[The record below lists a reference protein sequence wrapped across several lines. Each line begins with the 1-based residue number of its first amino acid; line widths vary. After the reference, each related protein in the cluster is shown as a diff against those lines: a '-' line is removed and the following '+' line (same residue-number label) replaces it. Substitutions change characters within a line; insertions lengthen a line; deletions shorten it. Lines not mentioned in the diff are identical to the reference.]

1 MITQTRVIAD
11 APALIL
17 SASDRDRLLDLATAA
32 MGRIPD
38 VATLLLDEADR
49 ATVAP
54 TAEQPLNAVGLYSYV
69 EYHDSDNDAVERI
82 QIVYPHEADISRWKI
97 SVLTLIG
104 AGLIGLSQG
113 QSIRWPTKDGRHRV
127 LTVLR
132 VSAEPLGTATK

>member
-17 SASDRDRLLDLATAA
+17 SANDRDRLLDLATAA

-54 TAEQPLNAVGLYSYV
+54 TAEQQFKKLYTS
-69 EYHDSDNDAVERI
+69 S
-82 QIVYPHEADISRWKI
+82 
-97 SVLTLIG
+97 SVFRG
-104 AGLIGLSQG
+104 
-113 QSIRWPTKDGRHRV
+113 
-127 LTVLR
+127 
-132 VSAEPLGTATK
+132 

>member
-1 MITQTRVIAD
+1 MMINDRVAAD
-11 APALIL
+11 APDLIL
-17 SASDRDRLLDLATAA
+17 SASDRDRLLDLANAA
-32 MGRIPD
+32 MGRVPD
-38 VATLLLDEADR
+38 VAALLLDEADR

-54 TAEQPLNAVGLYSYV
+54 TDERPKDAVGLYSYV
-69 EYHDSDNDAVERI
+69 EYRDSDSDTIQRV

-113 QSIRWPTKDGRHRV
+113 QSILWPTKAGRDRV

-132 VSAEPLGTATK
+132 VGTEPFNI

>member
-54 TAEQPLNAVGLYSYV
+54 TSGQPHKAVGLYSYV
-69 EYHDSDNDAVERI
+69 EYHDSDNDAVERV

-132 VSAEPLGTATK
+132 VDAEPFGA